1 MVRDSAGNVLK
12 QTEIF
17 KYLGPV
23 FKYLGWIMNVKVVVN
38 KMLRT

>member
-23 FKYLGWIMNVKVVVN
+23 FKYLLDG
-38 KMLRT
+38 